1 MDRVQLPTQTSSPS
15 FIGAWNLSDASV
27 CDAMIQF
34 FNSESAQKKVG
45 EIGSGIQPELK
56 KSVDITIEP
65 RFLEKAEYSPFKN
78 YLKQLNECYEL
89 YKTEWPFLTGF
100 LDTVHVGTFNVQR
113 YLKGDHFKAVHAERM
128 SLANSHRLLAW
139 MTYLNDVDDGGE
151 TVFHALRRQCKAQER
166 INSYL
171 ARRMDTRT
179 FWRCPQGWRK
189 VHCNRT
195 LPSASCLSWSDLA

>member
-1 MDRVQLPTQTSSPS
+1 MDRVQLPNQTSSPN

-27 CDAMIQF
+27 CDAMIEF

-45 EIGSGIQPELK
+45 EIGSGIQTELK

-65 RFLEKAEYSPFKN
+65 RLLKKAEYSPFTN

-89 YKTEWPFLTGF
+89 YKIEWPFLTGF

-151 TVFHALRRQCKAQER
+151 TVFTHYGVSVKPKRGLTLIWPAEWTHAHFGDVLKAGEKY
-166 INSYL
+166 IV
-171 ARRMDTRT
+171 TGH
-179 FWRCPQGWRK
+179 F
-189 VHCNRT
+189 H
-195 LPSASCLSWSDLA
+195 LPPV

>member
-1 MDRVQLPTQTSSPS
+1 
-15 FIGAWNLSDASV
+15 
-27 CDAMIQF
+27 MIQF

-45 EIGSGIQPELK
+45 EIGSGIQTELK

-65 RFLEKAEYSPFKN
+65 RLLKKAEYSPFTN

-151 TVFHALRRQCKAQER
+151 TVFTHYGVSVKPKRGLTP
-166 INSYL
+166 YL
-171 ARRMDTRT
+171 ARRMDTRP

-189 VHCNRT
+189 IHCNRT
-195 LPSASCLSWSDLA
+195 LPSASSFRSV